1 MIAVA
6 GTVGVFGLAIGS
18 FLNVVIHRVPNGLS
32 VIRPASAC
40 PGCSTPIRGRDNVPL
55 LSWLLLGGRCRA
67 CRMRISARYPAIE
80 AITGLIFLAI
90 AAAAAPELVLASST
104 PELVGRVLLL
114 AELLYMAAISVAL
127 GMIDI
132 DVHRLPNA
140 IVYPAYLVGA
150 TLLTTSAV
158 VLGEP
163 QRLATAAIGMAAS
176 VVFYGCMVLIY
187 PGGMGLGDVKLAG
200 VLGMLLGW
208 FGWPQLAIGSIA
220 AFALGA
226 AFGVVLM
233 LMKRAGRKTGIPFGP
248 WMLAGA
254 WIGIGLGEPL
264 ARSYLSLVGLA

>member
-18 FLNVVIHRVPNGLS
+18 FLNVVIHRVPIGLS

-104 PELVGRVLLL
+104 PDLVGRVLLL

-132 DVHRLPNA
+132 DVHRLPDA
-140 IVYPAYLVGA
+140 IVYPAYLVGT